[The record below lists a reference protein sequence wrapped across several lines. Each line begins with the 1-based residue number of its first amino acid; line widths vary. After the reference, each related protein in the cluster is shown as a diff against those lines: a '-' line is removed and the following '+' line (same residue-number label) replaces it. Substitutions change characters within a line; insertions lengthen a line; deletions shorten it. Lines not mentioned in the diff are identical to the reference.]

1 MATIVT
7 LATVQQQKEYPL
19 VEIDSEDEN
28 TSPDHKSIENDKP
41 VEKSY
46 EENDPIINLLN
57 AGLDRHSHD
66 ISECK
71 PSFARNS
78 SPTRCNKHHQRVI
91 K

>member
-1 MATIVT
+1 METN
-7 LATVQQQKEYPL
+7 
-19 VEIDSEDEN
+19 SEDE
-28 TSPDHKSIENDKP
+28 SAPQDHNSIENDKP

-46 EENDPIINLLN
+46 EENDPQFNSLN
-57 AGLDRHSHD
+57 EGSYKHSRV

-78 SPTRCNKHHQRVI
+78 SPTRSNKHHQRVI